1 MRELGKRLAPPV
13 WGAAMRR
20 EISKAPARA
29 DGPVPKPP
37 SAAGARRQTC
47 VGCRRS
53 PRNYSLTGAF
63 SKLAYQHRAQVHN
76 ESLARDSLLD
86 PSHAYRYPE
95 YSQLLVMRI
104 YLDYNAT
111 TPVDP
116 AVLDAMLPY
125 FAETFG
131 NASSIHSPGQR
142 ARGAVDGARAS
153 VAALLGAKLSE
164 IVFTSGG
171 TESDNLALFGVVAAS
186 QEPRKHIITTAIE
199 HHAVLNSAQALE
211 KLGVAVSYIP
221 VGHKGVV
228 DLADIRRAITRETI
242 LISVMHANNELGTI
256 QPIEE
261 ISRIAAAA
269 KVLFHCDAV
278 QTAGKLPLD
287 VNRLGVDLLSISAH
301 KMYGPKGTGAL
312 YVRSGTPLEP
322 QFHGGHH
329 ERDRRPGTEN
339 VPGIVGLG
347 RAADLA
353 RKNLMTD
360 CTRITSL
367 RNRLEEALLAACPD
381 ARVNGKPA
389 QRVPNTSNISF
400 HAAGGEALVIA
411 LDLEGIACSTG
422 AACSSGAVGPSHVL
436 IAIGLSADQAR
447 SSLRFSLGRTTT
459 PEEIDQAIAVIPQAV
474 ERLRALSPLS
484 TNAAISA

>member
-1 MRELGKRLAPPV
+1 
-13 WGAAMRR
+13 
-20 EISKAPARA
+20 
-29 DGPVPKPP
+29 
-37 SAAGARRQTC
+37 
-47 VGCRRS
+47 
-53 PRNYSLTGAF
+53 
-63 SKLAYQHRAQVHN
+63 
-76 ESLARDSLLD
+76 
-86 PSHAYRYPE
+86 
-95 YSQLLVMRI
+95 MRI

-125 FAETFG
+125 FAENFG

-153 VAALLGAKLSE
+153 VAGLLGAKSSE

-186 QEPRKHIITTAIE
+186 QDSRKHIITTAIE
-199 HHAVLNSAQALE
+199 HHAVLNAAQALE
-211 KLGVAVSYIP
+211 KLGVEVTYIP
-221 VGHKGVV
+221 IGREGIV
-228 DLADIRRAITRETI
+228 DPDDIHRALKPETV

-261 ISRIAAAA
+261 IGRIATTAD
-269 KVLFHCDAV
+269 VLFHCDAV
-278 QTAGKLPLD
+278 QAAGKLPLD

-301 KMYGPKGTGAL
+301 KIYGPKGVGAL

-322 QFHGGHH
+322 QFYGGHH

-347 RAADLA
+347 KAAELA
-353 RKNLMTD
+353 RKNLQTD
-360 CTRITSL
+360 CARITTM
-367 RNRLEEALLAACPD
+367 RNRLEDALLAACGD
-381 ARVNGKPA
+381 ARVNGNRA
-389 QRVPNTSNISF
+389 QRVSNTSNISF

-411 LDLEGIACSTG
+411 LDLQGIACSTG

-436 IAIGLSADQAR
+436 LAIGLSPDEAR
-447 SSLRFSLGRTTT
+447 SSLRLSLGRMTTA
-459 PEEIDQAIAVIPQAV
+459 EEIDQAIAAMPQSV

-484 TNAAISA
+484 SNATISA